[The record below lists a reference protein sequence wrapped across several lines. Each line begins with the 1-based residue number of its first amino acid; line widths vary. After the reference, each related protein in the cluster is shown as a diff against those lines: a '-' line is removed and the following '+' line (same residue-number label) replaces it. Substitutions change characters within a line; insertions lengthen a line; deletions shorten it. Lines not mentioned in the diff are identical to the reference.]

1 MAYPEDC
8 QKEELKA
15 LNIDNTFETSSYAW
29 ARLSTLNDDHIVAA
43 MYKNIIGNVYVICKQ
58 NMDRSTH
65 DERIIDMYGN
75 IHVIKKFTTTSEA
88 YGYLIKTKIDKVFF
102 DIDLDFFT
110 IENLSTNCT
119 QKTTFVKETE
129 IKHTIDSQYKFMW
142 WILQRIKGFTIA
154 FEPKFTGGYT
164 KSMRLFSIIEKT
176 LFTGSVFRNTTT
188 WQHLKK

>member
-15 LNIDNTFETSSYAW
+15 LNIDNTFETSFYAW

-129 IKHTIDSQYKFMW
+129 IKHTIDSQSKFMW

-154 FEPKFTGGYT
+154 FEP
-164 KSMRLFSIIEKT
+164 
-176 LFTGSVFRNTTT
+176 
-188 WQHLKK
+188 